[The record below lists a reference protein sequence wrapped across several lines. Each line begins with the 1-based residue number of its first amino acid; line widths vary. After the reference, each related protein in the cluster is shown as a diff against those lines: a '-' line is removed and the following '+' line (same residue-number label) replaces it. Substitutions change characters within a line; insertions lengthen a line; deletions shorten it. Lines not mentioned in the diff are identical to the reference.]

1 MLAFPHSNYSL
12 FDHLFISCSNPCYPL
27 MKTRFAFLFIGLLMA
42 LNSFTQPHRLENYR
56 HLLAEKEK
64 IKGFEKDTA
73 YINLLA
79 KFSTCFYEIDPDS
92 MMFYSQIAHRYAIN
106 IHHEKG
112 EMESLCSMAYFYSLT
127 GDYAQMLS
135 FYHKA
140 LALAEKIKD
149 KEVELNMLRNIG
161 QFYLNTGKEAEAL
174 QNFKKAY
181 KMAGDINHTVAKA
194 YLLVDMAAIPLL
206 HHEYD
211 QALALYREALQ
222 VINDPNGFVAAFV
235 RTDIGNVLCDKK
247 QYQEA
252 VPYFR
257 VSLDYYWRTHD
268 KLGTMNTM
276 NSMANACR
284 GLGQTDTAISYAI
297 SSLSLAK
304 EIKNKEGIRNA
315 AECLS
320 DLYEKKGNYRN
331 SLTYFKLYK
340 TVSDSL
346 FNEETRKK
354 TVELET
360 KFVYEK
366 KEVLLKQAQANQ
378 VRVLHF
384 EIAIALI
391 SATLMGVIIVF
402 FLYPRWK
409 RQLPHLTEL
418 PPEEAYKEKKITYL

>member
-1 MLAFPHSNYSL
+1 
-12 FDHLFISCSNPCYPL
+12 
-27 MKTRFAFLFIGLLMA
+27 MKTRIAFALIGLLMA
-42 LNSFTQPHRLENYR
+42 INSFAQPHRLENYR
-56 HLLAEKEK
+56 HLLIEKEK

-79 KFSTCFYEIDPDS
+79 KFSTCFYEINPDS
-92 MMFYSQIAHRYAIN
+92 LLFYSQKAYRYAKN

-112 EMESLCSMAYFYSLT
+112 EMESLCSMAYYYSLT
-127 GDYAQMLS
+127 GDYTQMLS
-135 FYHKA
+135 FYQQA
-140 LALAEKIKD
+140 LALAEKIND

-181 KMAGDINHTVAKA
+181 KMAKDIGHTVAKA

-235 RTDIGNVLCDKK
+235 RTDIGSVLCEKK

-257 VSLDYYWRTHD
+257 ISLDYYWRTHD
-268 KLGTMNTM
+268 KLGRMNTM
-276 NSMANACR
+276 NALANACR
-284 GLGQTDTAISYAI
+284 GLGQTDTAIFYATT
-297 SSLSLAK
+297 SLSLAK

-315 AECLS
+315 AEYLA
-320 DLYEKKGNYRN
+320 DLYEKKGDYRN
-331 SLTYFKLYK
+331 TLTYFKLYK
-340 TVSDSL
+340 AFSDSL
-346 FNEETRKK
+346 FNEDTRKK
-354 TVELET
+354 TAELEA

-366 KEVLLKQAQANQ
+366 KEVLLKQAQANR

-391 SATLMGVIIVF
+391 SALLMGVLIVF
-402 FLYPRWK
+402 FLFPRWL
-409 RQLPHLTEL
+409 RRLPHLRDL
-418 PPEEAYKEKKITYL
+418 PPKEEYKEKKITYL